1 MFYCGLHSLC
11 TEKSKRLM
19 MMFNKGL
26 DALNN
31 EFDIVTII
39 RRERDNKEEKHILD
53 IDKDSSED
61 EEEN

>member
-1 MFYCGLHSLC
+1 
-11 TEKSKRLM
+11 
-19 MMFNKGL
+19 MFNKGL